1 MKRLARCRGVW
12 FASYM
17 ADEKDDVADQWGAQ
31 FDGREDAPG
40 VGVNKEMLRK
50 ALKLNPA
57 MRGNNTTADVMKTL
71 EKASAQR
78 TVATSE
84 EPGKKAAPRD
94 LVSGLTHYRERFH
107 EEKKRLQNEIAE
119 LQKQMQQ
126 LGPQTLDR
134 VVDLFLQVDPN
145 LTSITTQ
152 EMLKVEGQF
161 LNEIQ
166 FSAKKIIEKK
176 LKKK

>member
-1 MKRLARCRGVW
+1 MGD
-12 FASYM
+12 S
-17 ADEKDDVADQWGAQ
+17 KDDVADQWGAQ
-31 FDGREDAPG
+31 FDGREDAPS
-40 VGVNKEMLRK
+40 VGVNKELLRK
-50 ALKLNPA
+50 ALKLNPSL
-57 MRGNNTTADVMKTL
+57 RENTSTVDVMKQL

-78 TVATSE
+78 TVAQE
-84 EPGKKAAPRD
+84 DEPKKRAPND
-94 LVSGLTHYRERFH
+94 LVGGLTQYRERYQD
-107 EEKKRLQNEIAE
+107 EKKRIQGEIAT

-126 LGPQTLDR
+126 LAPTTLDR

-176 LKKK
+176 LKKR